1 MRVRVRCLAGGLI
14 SPLQRVSV
22 TLRCIGS
29 DCFQARALFRQS
41 ALLGHPEAAAALA
54 VSMLDN
60 IQRGL
65 SLSTDNQAIKLIQ
78 ASTHSA
84 GSPV

>member
-1 MRVRVRCLAGGLI
+1 MRVRVRVRVRCIGGGLI
-14 SPLQRVSV
+14 SPLHW
-22 TLRCIGS
+22 LG
-29 DCFQARALFRQS
+29 FQARALFRQS
-41 ALLGHPEAAAALA
+41 ALLGHPEAATALA